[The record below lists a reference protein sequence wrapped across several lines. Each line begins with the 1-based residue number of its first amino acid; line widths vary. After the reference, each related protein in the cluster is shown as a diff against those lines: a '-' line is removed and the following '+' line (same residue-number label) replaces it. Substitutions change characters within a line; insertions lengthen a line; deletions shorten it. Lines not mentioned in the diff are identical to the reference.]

1 MITEYKIADKDKE
14 IQLEIIRSER
24 KSVGIEISKDE
35 RAVIRIPY
43 WLKDTEL
50 KDIIN
55 KRKAWIIDK
64 CQGVKEAEEAKTSTG
79 AIAPDKL
86 TNEELEQI
94 KAKFLEKVNHYSK
107 VMGVSVNKITIRNQK
122 TRWGSCSSKGNL
134 NFNYQL
140 YYMPEELM
148 DYVVIHELSHRRYM
162 DHSEKFWSEVERY
175 CPDYEKRRN
184 SLKKYSLV

>member
-24 KSVGIEISKDE
+24 KSVGIEISKGD
-35 RAVIRIPY
+35 RVVIRIPY
-43 WLKDTEL
+43 WLKDAEL
-50 KDIIN
+50 KEIIN
-55 KRKAWIIDK
+55 KRKTWIIGK
-64 CQGVKEAEEAKTSTG
+64 CQEMKEAGEAKSSTG
-79 AIAPDKL
+79 AISADKL
-86 TNEELEQI
+86 TNEDLEQI

-162 DHSEKFWSEVERY
+162 DHSEKFWSEVEKY

-184 SLKKYSLV
+184 GLKKYSLI